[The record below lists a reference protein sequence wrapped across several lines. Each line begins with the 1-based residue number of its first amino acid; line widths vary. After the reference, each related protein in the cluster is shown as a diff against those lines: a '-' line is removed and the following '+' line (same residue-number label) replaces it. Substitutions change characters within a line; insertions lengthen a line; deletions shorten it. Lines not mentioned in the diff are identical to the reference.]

1 MSKKKIAL
9 FSALALLLSSYQF
22 ANAAPQKF
30 KFKVEGECADS
41 AMEGTIEEDVTGN
54 CKIVVTINPAKP
66 FRVVNLQYKDEDGK
80 WQFAND
86 EYNEK
91 ISVKSD
97 ANKKVYITVPQYDE
111 DGVFFD
117 FPKREYRVY
126 MGKIGT
132 APGVA
137 SKTITINYVQAGG
150 DGEDVNEEP

>member
-1 MSKKKIAL
+1 MKRKIAFL
-9 FSALALLLSSYQF
+9 SVLALALSVFGIAS
-22 ANAAPQKF
+22 AAPQKF
-30 KFKVEGECADS
+30 TFKVEGECADK
-41 AMEGTIEEDVTGN
+41 AMEGTIEEDVTDS
-54 CKIVVTINPAKP
+54 CRIAITINPAKP
-66 FRVVNLQYKDEDGK
+66 FRVVNLQYKDESGK
-80 WQFAND
+80 WLFAND

-97 ANKKVYITVPQYDE
+97 ANKKVLINVPQYDE

-126 MGKIGT
+126 MGKVGS

-150 DGEDVNEEP
+150 DGEEVTEEP